1 MYTPVIVQSHEW
13 PWSFGI
19 PEETFDCRDTIET
32 VYYGSPVLSVL
43 DGYRI
48 NIEGRFEQFVA
59 SGPIF
64 QSYAGKL
71 QLYQMPHGLLA
82 SFAGS
87 GNQSA
92 SSRLIAYG
100 KGQSQKYSFSRVQDA
115 VPSTVSSENGG
126 RQETELA
133 RLVLAWSNA
142 FDDLQTAS
150 ISGGDHYELRWK
162 KVLKE
167 IRKLK
172 GGDEEPRMALIVKI
186 ASSMFESLENI
197 VHGARRL
204 LSRERSMQPAGRI
217 SELDHACIHWYVRQ
231 PGEDAAQKAAANRQC
246 LLGVSRYET
255 FDTLENRVLKD
266 FMRRC
271 VEQGRNY
278 LQFDCSLAQQMLSKR
293 GKKVRAFKTLCEQ
306 LSHAPHLEAVA
317 PQQGFVRPNYVLQ
330 NDLRYKKIWEYYVRL
345 LKQEDEEDKLWAWQN
360 RTWNDIA
367 SLLLNATL
375 VSECLCG
382 EEGVSYKVIP
392 LATSSLHILKE
403 QRLGCRLMP
412 GSEPGPFLILPK
424 NSLPEKGYILE
435 IVHVDQLDKHIMTQS
450 LGRLGAWQYLV
461 LSPLDN
467 GKSAAV
473 VAVWPAHCA
482 ASKQLPDVRQ
492 IQKSAEHALQVHH
505 NAVNERSANRVRLH
519 GIVLCSSLH
528 ASGGFDAGEKVYT
541 AMLKAKP
548 EQWSDNFETLSLLL
562 KDLLEKII

>member
-59 SGPIF
+59 SGPSF

-82 SFAGS
+82 PFAGR

-92 SSRLIAYG
+92 SSRLVAAG
-100 KGQSQKYSFSRVQDA
+100 KGQSQKYSFSRVRDA
-115 VPSTVSSENGG
+115 ISSTGQNENGG

-142 FDDLQTAS
+142 FDDFQADS
-150 ISGGDHYELRWK
+150 ISGGNHYELRWQEVFEK
-162 KVLKE
+162 
-167 IRKLK
+167 IRELK

-186 ASSMFESLENI
+186 AISMFERLENI

-204 LSRERSMQPAGRI
+204 LARERSMQPAGRI
-217 SELDHACIHWYVRQ
+217 SELDHACLHWYVRQ
-231 PGEDAAQKAAANRQC
+231 PGEEATQKAAANQQR

-266 FMRRC
+266 FMKRC

-278 LQFDCSLAQQMLSKR
+278 LQSDCSPIQQKLSKR
-293 GKKVRAFKTLCEQ
+293 GKKVRAFKALCEQ

-330 NDLRYKKIWEYYVRL
+330 NDLRYKKVWEYYVRL
-345 LKQEDEEDKLWAWQN
+345 LKQEDEEDRLWAWQN

-375 VSECLCG
+375 VSECLCD
-382 EEGVSYKVIP
+382 EEGTSYKVIP

-424 NSLPEKGYILE
+424 KSLPEQGYILE
-435 IVHVDQLDKHIMTQS
+435 IVHAEQLDKHIMTQS
-450 LGRLGAWQYLV
+450 LGRLGAWQHLV
-461 LSPLDN
+461 LSPLDK

-473 VAVWPAHCA
+473 IAVWPVHCA
-482 ASKQLPDVRQ
+482 ASKQLPDIRQ
-492 IQKSAEHALQVHH
+492 IQKSVEHALQVHH

-528 ASGGFDAGEKVYT
+528 APGGFDAGKNVHT